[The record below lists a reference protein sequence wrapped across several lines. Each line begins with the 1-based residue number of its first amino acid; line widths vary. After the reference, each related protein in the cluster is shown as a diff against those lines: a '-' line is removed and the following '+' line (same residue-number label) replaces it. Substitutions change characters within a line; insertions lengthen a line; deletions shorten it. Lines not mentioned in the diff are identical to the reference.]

1 MKKKKMQSE
10 KNNYIGDDK
19 FLKMLEHYQCPTP
32 LSVIKMRFAGAICS
46 PNLELR
52 PADVIS
58 SLWPEGQSPRLE
70 TKEEADLFFKFFMG
84 LWDEMFT
91 AVSENKVTLPAHKFH
106 KDTESLKLQC
116 DTRLVEVEYGFVEG
130 FWGGRQDLQLP
141 AFIARMV
148 DSLSE
153 LSGVYGSLV
162 KKLDKG
168 TDLDEI
174 VKTLSY
180 TDKMVEKAV
189 AFIIENSV
197 LPRIESLRRT
207 VIN

>member
-19 FLKMLEHYQCPTP
+19 FLKLLEHYNCPTP
-32 LSVIKMRFAGAICS
+32 LSVIKMRFAGAVCS

-58 SLWPEGQSPRLE
+58 SLWPEGKTPRLE

-84 LWDEMFT
+84 LWDEMFSLV
-91 AVSENKVTLPAHKFH
+91 AENKITLPTHKFS
-106 KDTESLKLQC
+106 KDVESLKLQC
-116 DTRLVEVEYGFVEG
+116 DIRLVEVEYGFLEG
-130 FWGGRQDLQLP
+130 FWGGKQDLNLP
-141 AFIARMV
+141 AYIARMT
-148 DSLSE
+148 DSMSE
-153 LSGVYGSLV
+153 LSGVYNSLG

-168 TDLDEI
+168 SNLDEV
-174 VKTLSY
+174 VKALSH
-180 TDKMVEKAV
+180 TDKMVEKAI

-207 VIN
+207 VN